1 MLSIELNGFETPGML
16 RAVMSALR
24 AYVDEATEE
33 YILTRG
39 QPCIGAAAEQMPPP
53 PQEPAIDA
61 PAAAAAGVVAGV
73 AAEVMPAEKPR
84 RKRAPAAEEV
94 RTEPAETA
102 TADQSAVIA
111 QAKAVLEGSQD
122 SGKPAAEVKIED
134 IRAIAR
140 LFNTDELRE
149 VALAILAKH
158 DAASVT
164 ALAERDNIIRVS
176 ALADFQAAAT
186 QYNLA

>member
-16 RAVMSALR
+16 RAMMSALR
-24 AYVDEATEE
+24 AYVDGATEE

-39 QPCIGAAAEQMPPP
+39 QPGPGTTDWSSVPPPVDAAAPVAADVP
-53 PQEPAIDA
+53 A
-61 PAAAAAGVVAGV
+61 PAAAEVV
-73 AAEVMPAEKPR
+73 AAEKPSTR

-94 RTEPAETA
+94 KAESAETA

-111 QAKAVLEGSQD
+111 EARAQLAD
-122 SGKPAAEVKIED
+122 DGKPAAEVKIED
-134 IRAIAR
+134 LRAVAK

-149 VALAILAKH
+149 VARAILEKH
-158 DAASVT
+158 EAASVT

-186 QYNLA
+186 QHNLA

>member
-39 QPCIGAAAEQMPPP
+39 QPCIGAAVEQMPPP

-61 PAAAAAGVVAGV
+61 PAAAAAGV

-111 QAKAVLEGSQD
+111 QAKAAIAEE
-122 SGKPAAEVKIED
+122 GKPAAEVKIED

-176 ALADFQAAAT
+176 ALADFQAAAM

>member
-16 RAVMSALR
+16 RAVLSALR

-39 QPCIGAAAEQMPPP
+39 QPEPTAAPQERVVAAET
-53 PQEPAIDA
+53 
-61 PAAAAAGVVAGV
+61 PAAA

-84 RKRAPAAEEV
+84 RRRAPAAEEV

-122 SGKPAAEVKIED
+122 SGKPADEVKIED

-149 VALAILAKH
+149 IALAILAKH

-176 ALADFQAAAT
+176 ALADFKAAAA
-186 QYNLA
+186 QHNLS